1 MSRLAA
7 AGLLVLALSAS
18 GAAQAQSAAAEP
30 VTASTQ
36 RLPKD
41 AARPAAKIGAAAWL
55 AGQYGGTGLGRE
67 VEYQWLPPGGG
78 QMYGSFRLLQEGK
91 TRFAQI
97 LQLAE
102 VDGSLVL
109 RVKHFSVDFVGWE
122 EKDKSVDFKLNEV
135 RAIGVRA
142 EGVRAEGVRAE
153 GVRAEGV
160 RAEGVRA
167 EGVRVDELRF
177 DGLTLR
183 RTAEG
188 IRIWLAMR
196 TRPAGA
202 DQDAPPVLREQEMVL
217 TRLVR

>member
-67 VEYQWLPPGGG
+67 IEYQWLPPGGG

-102 VDGSLVL
+102 VDSSLVL

-135 RAIGVRA
+135 RAI
-142 EGVRAEGVRAE
+142 
-153 GVRAEGV
+153 GV

-217 TRLVR
+217 TRLAR

>member
-1 MSRLAA
+1 
-7 AGLLVLALSAS
+7 
-18 GAAQAQSAAAEP
+18 
-30 VTASTQ
+30 
-36 RLPKD
+36 
-41 AARPAAKIGAAAWL
+41 
-55 AGQYGGTGLGRE
+55 
-67 VEYQWLPPGGG
+67 
-78 QMYGSFRLLQEGK
+78 MYGSFRLLQEGK

-142 EGVRAEGVRAE
+142 EGVRAEGVR
-153 GVRAEGV
+153 
-160 RAEGVRA
+160 
-167 EGVRVDELRF
+167 VDELRF

-202 DQDAPPVLREQEMVL
+202 DQDAPPVLREQEIV
-217 TRLVR
+217 LVRLPR